1 MKMPYVKSVTEY
13 NRINFLASSKVQAF
27 TTLVSDSGVTAD
39 ANGKK
44 IVKAGTI
51 LPANDN
57 TAQGILYNDVDV
69 TNGPQP
75 GSLIVEA
82 YILEARLH
90 TAPTEEAKKALKEIK
105 FR

>member
-1 MKMPYVKSVTEY
+1 MPYVKQVETA

-27 TTLVSDSGVTAD
+27 TYQVSDSGVVAD
-39 ANGKK
+39 TNGKK

-51 LPANDN
+51 LPANDA
-57 TAQGILYNDVDV
+57 TAQGILYTDVDV
-69 TNGPQP
+69 TEGPQP

-82 YILEARLH
+82 YVLEARLPA
-90 TAPTEEAKKALKEIK
+90 APSAEAKTALTKIT

>member
-1 MKMPYVKSVTEY
+1 MPYVKGVTNY
-13 NRINFLASSKVQAF
+13 NRVNFLASSKVQSF
-27 TTLVSDSGVTAD
+27 TTLVSDTGVPVD

-44 IVKAGTI
+44 IVRAGTV
-51 LPANDN
+51 LPTND
-57 TAQGILYNDVDV
+57 ASAKGILYNDVDV
-69 TNGPQP
+69 THGPQP

-90 TAPTEEAKKALKEIK
+90 TAPTEEAKTALTEIK

>member
-1 MKMPYVKSVTEY
+1 MPYVKGVTNY
-13 NRINFLASSKVQAF
+13 NRINFLASSKVQSF
-27 TTLVSDSGVTAD
+27 TTTVSDVGVTAD

-51 LPANDN
+51 LPANDA
-57 TAQGILYNDVDV
+57 TAKGILYNDVDV
-69 TNGPQP
+69 THGPQP

-90 TAPTEEAKKALKEIK
+90 TAPADEAKTALKEIK

>member
-1 MKMPYVKSVTEY
+1 MPYVKPIEKFQ
-13 NRINFLASSKVQAF
+13 RLNFLASSKVQAF
-27 TTLVSDSGVTAD
+27 TYLVSDVGVTAD

-51 LPANDN
+51 LPANDA
-57 TAQGILYNDVDV
+57 TAEGILFTDVDV

-82 YILEARLH
+82 YILEERPPVTPDA
-90 TAPTEEAKKALKEIK
+90 AAKTALKEIK

>member
-1 MKMPYVKSVTEY
+1 MPYVKSIEKFQRV
-13 NRINFLASSKVQAF
+13 NFLASSKVQAF
-27 TTLVSDSGVTAD
+27 TYLVSDVGVMAD

-51 LPANDN
+51 LPANDA
-57 TAQGILYNDVDV
+57 TAEGILYNDVDV

-82 YILEARLH
+82 YILEERLPV
-90 TAPTEEAKKALKEIK
+90 APNAEAKTALKEIK